1 METQL
6 ENEVRHIKGIEETP
20 DSFII
25 EFGKSD
31 PGAEEVS
38 EEVSEEMEESMEE
51 DQKEEK
57 ST

>member
-1 METQL
+1 MKIKNEEPMEINQTEL

-38 EEVSEEMEESMEE
+38 EERSFSGN
-51 DQKEEK
+51 
-57 ST
+57 